1 MRVRGHPATL
11 ARMFDKSFY
20 DLAFGVDPGGA
31 RKDAHFISAT
41 LDEVKRELASDLS
54 QGINLYLLCWYGA
67 RLTLDVYQQGELTES
82 IDLHPFITIS
92 VEGYPDVTFT
102 GPGEPVGYD
111 FRGDEG
117 DIEDDEDEDLE
128 DEDEEE
134 DEEDDLAERM
144 FADDLGDTVKVS
156 VAWDRIPVPSLIG
169 ELAGP
174 DDEAVLLTG
183 DRLAAYGY
191 QDFEE

>member
-1 MRVRGHPATL
+1 MRGHPATL

-20 DLAFGVDPGGA
+20 DLAFGVDPGGS
-31 RKDAHFISAT
+31 RKDAHIISAT
-41 LDEVKRELASDLS
+41 LDEVKHDLASELAE
-54 QGINLYLLCWYGA
+54 GINLYLLCWYGA

-102 GPGEPVGYD
+102 GPGEPVGSD
-111 FRGDEG
+111 FRDDEG
-117 DIEDDEDEDLE
+117 DVEDDEDDED
-128 DEDEEE
+128 DDFEDEEE
-134 DEEDDLAERM
+134 DEQDNLADRL

-156 VAWDRIPVPSLIG
+156 VDWDRIPVPSLIG
-169 ELAGP
+169 EVAGP

-183 DRLAAYGY
+183 DRLAEYGY